1 MSKYSLKRLMEADMD
16 DNATFSIGK
25 VSYDLVLTPLTKSV
39 KEIIDIINDPK
50 NYKGSFIKDPAS
62 LKQAKENYFGI
73 TIPPAVKSS
82 MEKSFSTLSKE
93 EWIEKNKKYK
103 DLEKKYETLSN
114 NNGKFHFFS
123 KDANT
128 AFEAELNYTPSPKD
142 LVPNVEGKTIR
153 FIPNTVLSIGKIE
166 RSLKKVLNNANL
178 KEKTDYTIS
187 TKEAI

>member
-16 DNATFSIGK
+16 DDATFSIGK

-50 NYKGSFIKDPAS
+50 NYKGSFIKDPAF
-62 LKQAKENYFGI
+62 LKQAKESYFGI
-73 TIPPAVKSS
+73 GIPPAVKSS
-82 MEKSFSTLSKE
+82 MEKSFFTLSKE

-123 KDANT
+123 KDANI